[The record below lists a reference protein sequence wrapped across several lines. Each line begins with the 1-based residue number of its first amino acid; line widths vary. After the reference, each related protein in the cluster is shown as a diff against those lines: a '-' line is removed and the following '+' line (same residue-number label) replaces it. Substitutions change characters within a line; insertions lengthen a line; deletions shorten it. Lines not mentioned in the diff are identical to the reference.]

1 MRKFRLN
8 SSSIAE
14 NSGRCL
20 ILHSLIF
27 GLNHCSYESSVRSNG
42 EKIGDNGLD
51 SDGLIFCCS
60 RIHLVVGAHVDDHV
74 LTTVVVF
81 VVLVVHGAFTVM
93 VARQICGLAGFWLM
107 AKFTSQFEGYFVS
120 FVFGEH

>member
-60 RIHLVVGAHVDDHV
+60 RIRLVVGAHVDDHV

-81 VVLVVHGAFTVM
+81 VVLVVHGAWCILGYGSTADLWFGWV
-93 VARQICGLAGFWLM
+93 LAHG
-107 AKFTSQFEGYFVS
+107 
-120 FVFGEH
+120 